1 MDIVMES
8 SSMCEK
14 NLGIIYGEKL
24 KKSFFSKPLLKNSP
38 FDIKVLALKQVEIN
52 T

>member
-1 MDIVMES
+1 MES

-24 KKSFFSKPLLKNSP
+24 KKSFFSKILLKNSP
-38 FDIKVLALKQVEIN
+38 FDMEVFGSN
-52 T
+52 TSGDKYLEV